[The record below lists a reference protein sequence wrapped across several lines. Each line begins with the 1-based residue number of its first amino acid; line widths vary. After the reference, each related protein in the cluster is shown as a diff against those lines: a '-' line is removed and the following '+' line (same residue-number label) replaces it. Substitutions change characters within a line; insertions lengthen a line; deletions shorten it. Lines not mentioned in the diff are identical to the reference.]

1 MIEYFDSVD
10 LALIGKSFV
19 KKDLFFN
26 LVKNRKLNLKK
37 YHIIGIDD
45 KLGILKIIGLLKKQ
59 GFKST
64 SFWINRENYP
74 KYDSTFY
81 DYEINSLKKVIKFI
95 KDKKIK
101 NPLILADFD
110 NTVARA
116 NYEAIRRSTK
126 ESSFWEKVPVN
137 FLTTSLAILLAPFT
151 YLTIILDLIKPSNT
165 PYRESKEF
173 KNFIIKKKIM
183 TWVISYRN
191 KYLQKKYF

>member
-126 ESSFWEKVPVN
+126 ESSFWEKVPIN
-137 FLTTSLAILLAPFT
+137 FLTTALSIILAPFT
-151 YLTIILDLIKPSNT
+151 YLTIIIDLIKPSNT
-165 PYRESKEF
+165 HYRESKEF
-173 KNFIIKKKIM
+173 KNYLIKKKIM